1 MSAAMSGTAPK
12 RLGTSASEGGLS
24 NASRLSDARRQ
35 KLIDLKKRED
45 LKDALTEKFKSRF
58 GHGAR
63 QRGADEVS
71 VASEAI
77 RGEVNNFAEYA
88 DVTEGNLGRLE
99 RRIHRQALGR
109 QRQASEVG
117 SQVDMLSQSG
127 VSAYSAMSRSRSVAS
142 MAGQNIIGSGSANG
156 KWDWARLDEYASYLH
171 EQDAA
176 RQKQGVAAL
185 QRKLRK
191 DLDLQV
197 AERRARAD
205 EHGEEERRY
214 HNNLMV
220 ELERWKQT
228 EQARSQEHKNK
239 LHREKKDRDEQ
250 LAYEKQLKD
259 EAANKKKDEEAALV
273 DKIVEEMEHE
283 QVRFEKKKLETKKAM
298 KKVFEENAQD
308 QQKRQAA
315 KAAQQEKDLAAMK
328 EYNRVLDEQ
337 EEQRAEELANR
348 MGRQKALMDKL
359 QANVAQQAKES
370 GDNDAKRAK
379 MQQDEMD
386 RHYAEAERVKQARL
400 KQLRLETQAYL
411 FKQMAEKDGRK
422 NEDKDLQNIQSQ
434 ILERDTEEYNEI
446 EREKLIAKKIRN
458 FEHRKEIEGQII
470 SRSKQSVPEM
480 SEAEMKINRQLLNL
494 VDRTLA
500 VRDERQAQMEEE
512 C

>member
-1 MSAAMSGTAPK
+1 M
-12 RLGTSASEGGLS
+12 
-24 NASRLSDARRQ
+24 
-35 KLIDLKKRED
+35 
-45 LKDALTEKFKSRF
+45 
-58 GHGAR
+58 
-63 QRGADEVS
+63 
-71 VASEAI
+71 
-77 RGEVNNFAEYA
+77 
-88 DVTEGNLGRLE
+88 
-99 RRIHRQALGR
+99 
-109 QRQASEVG
+109 
-117 SQVDMLSQSG
+117 
-127 VSAYSAMSRSRSVAS
+127 
-142 MAGQNIIGSGSANG
+142 
-156 KWDWARLDEYASYLH
+156 
-171 EQDAA
+171 EQ
-176 RQKQGVAAL
+176 
-185 QRKLRK
+185 
-191 DLDLQV
+191 
-197 AERRARAD
+197 
-205 EHGEEERRY
+205 
-214 HNNLMV
+214 
-220 ELERWKQT
+220 
-228 EQARSQEHKNK
+228 
-239 LHREKKDRDEQ
+239 
-250 LAYEKQLKD
+250 
-259 EAANKKKDEEAALV
+259 
-273 DKIVEEMEHE
+273 E

-315 KAAQQEKDLAAMK
+315 KVAQQEKDLAAMK

-470 SRSKQSVPEM
+470 ARSKQSVPEM
-480 SEAEMKINRQLLNL
+480 SEAEIKMNRQLLNL
-494 VDRTLA
+494 VARTLT
-500 VRDERQAQMEEE
+500 VRDERMAQAEEGM
-512 C
+512 